1 MGYDIVNAWAE
12 WDQDDQNIDFRS
24 SRKIKPGPFCQINLR
39 IKSFIY
45 LNIHIGIT
53 IWTIFWFLVA
63 YLADYFSSLISQN
76 LRSELEKTSPNQSFY
91 IFAVWS
97 QR

>member
-1 MGYDIVNAWAE
+1 MLLISCKRPQSQLGLVGYDIVNAWAE

-24 SRKIKPGPFCQINLR
+24 SRKIKPGPFFQINLR

-53 IWTIFWFLVA
+53 IWTIF
-63 YLADYFSSLISQN
+63 
-76 LRSELEKTSPNQSFY
+76 
-91 IFAVWS
+91 
-97 QR
+97 